1 VTPPVRAHHVGSLL
15 RPDGLRAA
23 FRRHGGGEIGD
34 DELRRAQDEAVRD
47 VVALQEDLGLRVVT
61 DGELRRASYWCPFVA
76 AVDGLEVGRSRFT
89 FTDGTGDR
97 LAFTA
102 PHPTGPLRWTGPI
115 SGPELDFLA
124 AVASATPKITLP
136 SPSTMQ
142 FWHGPLAGA
151 YPSSEDFFADLAA
164 VYRAEI
170 ADLAARG
177 ATLIQL
183 DEVALAMLCDPAVR
197 DTVAAAGEVP
207 GQLVDDYVAAIAA
220 AGAERPAG
228 ITLALHVCR
237 RNYKGHWMH
246 PAATSRWPRPSS
258 AARASTS
265 CSWSS
270 TVPDRAGSSRCAT
283 CPPLRRSCWGWSARR
298 PPSSSAATTSC
309 GASRRRPAT
318 WTSSAWPSRPSA
330 ASPAP
335 RAATRSART
344 TSAASSRSW
353 SRCATRSGA
362 APERYPDAA
371 FRAAR
376 RVTLRVVKWRAWRA
390 SSGTCSPTICWN
402 RTSARGP
409 SAS

>member
-1 VTPPVRAHHVGSLL
+1 VTLPVRAHHVGSLL
-15 RPDGLRAA
+15 RPASLRAA
-23 FRRHGGGEIGD
+23 YRRHRRGEIGD
-34 DELRRAQDEAVRD
+34 HEFREAQDEAIRD
-47 VVALQEDLGLRVVT
+47 AVAMQEHLGLRVVT

-142 FWHGPLAGA
+142 FWHGPVAGA

-228 ITLALHVCR
+228 VTLALHVCR
-237 RNYKGHWMH
+237 GNYKGHWMASGGYEPVAEAVFGGSGVDVLFLEFDCPRSGGFEPLRH
-246 PAATSRWPRPSS
+246 VPTTTAVVLGLVSSKTPELECRDDLLRRIEEASRHVDVERLALSPQCGF
-258 AARASTS
+258 AST
-265 CSWSS
+265 
-270 TVPDRAGSSRCAT
+270 AGGNPVSEDDE
-283 CPPLRRSCWGWSARR
+283 RRKLALVVEVCDEVWG
-298 PPSSSAATTSC
+298 
-309 GASRRRPAT
+309 
-318 WTSSAWPSRPSA
+318 
-330 ASPAP
+330 
-335 RAATRSART
+335 
-344 TSAASSRSW
+344 
-353 SRCATRSGA
+353 
-362 APERYPDAA
+362 
-371 FRAAR
+371 
-376 RVTLRVVKWRAWRA
+376 
-390 SSGTCSPTICWN
+390 
-402 RTSARGP
+402 GP
-409 SAS
+409 